1 MWPQEFQITWHDA
14 GVVSLAAV
22 LIYLA
27 LIFYSRVVG
36 PRSFAQLSAFDF
48 AVTVALGAV
57 VGATATDTARLP
69 YGVIG
74 LGVLFLLRWIVAVGR
89 QHGLASLVDNT
100 PLLIMMDSEILQEH
114 LDRAKLTEA
123 DLRQSL
129 RQAGVTNMEEV
140 EAVVIERD
148 GSISVLASDELI
160 DSYLLEGV
168 TGYEEYHSL
177 QSPNRRRAGNDR
189 TLN

>member
-14 GVVSLAAV
+14 GVVSLAALV
-22 LIYLA
+22 IYLV
-27 LIFYSRVVG
+27 LIFYSRLVG

-74 LGVLFLLRWIVAVGR
+74 LGVLFGLRWAVAIGR
-89 QHGLASLVDNT
+89 QHGLAPVVDNT
-100 PLLIMMDSEILQEH
+100 PLLIMLHSEILHDH
-114 LDRAKLTEA
+114 LSRAKITEA

-129 RQAGVTNMEEV
+129 RQAGITSMDEV

-148 GSISVLASDELI
+148 GSISVLASETPVDL
-160 DSYLLEGV
+160 YLLEGV
-168 TGYEEYHSL
+168 MGYEEYASRQVHE
-177 QSPNRRRAGNDR
+177 R
-189 TLN
+189 